1 MLATL
6 WMLWWERAFELVGY
20 KPPKDASEESLQV
33 QLSPQD
39 FVGWQ
44 GRGGGTFFAV
54 SALCQV
60 LCRTHHA
67 LLFLLC
73 HSFHACFKEVLK
85 NTPMKSKKLRKWSII
100 FNPYINLAR
109 KVPLSHFTDEKRSSQ
124 GKLLAWGQ
132 RANECLRWHFTPDAP
147 NFSACAPSIRPH
159 CPLLVDCTPHLA
171 S

>member
-1 MLATL
+1 MNE
-6 WMLWWERAFELVGY
+6 WDY
-20 KPPKDASEESLQV
+20 KPSKDPSEESLQV
-33 QLSPQD
+33 HLSPQE

-44 GRGGGTFFAV
+44 GRGEVTFFAV

-60 LCRTHHA
+60 LCRIRHA

-73 HSFHACFKEVLK
+73 HSFHASFKEALK
-85 NTPMKSKKLRKWSII
+85 NTPTKSKKLGKWSII

-109 KVPLSHFTDEKRSSQ
+109 KVPLFLLQMRKRSSE
-124 GKLLAWGQ
+124 GKLLARGQ
-132 RANECLRWHFTPDAP
+132 RANEWLSWHFTPDLP
-147 NFSACAPSIRPH
+147 NFSACTPSIRQH